1 MSVFLS
7 EKLGIFSGKITDIK
21 WHPRTF
27 ILAVASHIGKESGEV
42 TISALKMK
50 LALAMCNQPSVT
62 WAGGTTLAMAL
73 GDTNVRLWDV
83 ERADNYTLAPCM
95 LISKSSPSELKV
107 ISVSYS
113 ETYCKLQTLLL

>member
-42 TISALKMK
+42 TVLALKVNFYK
-50 LALAMCNQPSVT
+50 H
-62 WAGGTTLAMAL
+62 
-73 GDTNVRLWDV
+73 
-83 ERADNYTLAPCM
+83 Y
-95 LISKSSPSELKV
+95 
-107 ISVSYS
+107 
-113 ETYCKLQTLLL
+113 